1 MTTMQPVMD
10 EARQAAEGGPAQQFV
25 ERIAERIGA
34 QASVKAVFGEPVDR
48 GDLTVI
54 PVGRVRW
61 GFGGGAGDGG
71 GSDGS
76 GSGGGG
82 GVAAEPIGF
91 IEIGP
96 SGAAFRPIVSPYP
109 SPLFRSPR
117 GSRRRWSCGRWGA
130 SSGAEPTWGQGTRAN
145 SCKVRV

>member
-109 SPLFRSPR
+109 SPLFLIASGITGALVLRALASLI
-117 GSRRRWSCGRWGA
+117 RR
-130 SSGAEPTWGQGTRAN
+130 
-145 SCKVRV
+145 